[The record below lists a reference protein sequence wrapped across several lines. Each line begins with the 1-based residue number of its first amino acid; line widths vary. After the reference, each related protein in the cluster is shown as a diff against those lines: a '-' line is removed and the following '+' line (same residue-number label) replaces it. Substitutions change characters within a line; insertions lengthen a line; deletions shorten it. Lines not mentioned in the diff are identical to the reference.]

1 MDAITEKP
9 TVPPYPG
16 MRWVYH
22 RLTKTKEYMHD
33 FKTLPFGPGE
43 YKMLPQLQ
51 AEWLLDHH
59 RVKEYPARWDD
70 PDPAVRAT
78 AIEYAFALDGD
89 PMFGVPL
96 ELGEH
101 EEYLSR
107 DGMPMYLQR
116 GIDMKTTPKLIKV
129 GEATGPLPLA
139 QPTTGTAH
147 PSADVVAL
155 ASQMAQQMARQMM
168 DEFLKNQQQPARVS
182 GRRPPRRR
190 LRKGAQEPEPQAPPQ
205 P

>member
-1 MDAITEKP
+1 MITEKP

-22 RLTKTKEYMHD
+22 RLTKAKEYMHD
-33 FKTLPFGPGE
+33 FKTLAFGPGE
-43 YKMLPQLQ
+43 YQMLPQLQ
-51 AEWLLDHH
+51 AEWLLDHN
-59 RVKEYPARWDD
+59 RVREYPARWDD

-101 EEYLSR
+101 YEYLSR
-107 DGMPMYLQR
+107 EGQGMYLQR
-116 GIDMKTTPKLIKV
+116 GMDVKTTPKLIKV
-129 GEATGPLPLA
+129 GEATGPLPLTP
-139 QPTTGTAH
+139 QTSGTAL
-147 PSADVVAL
+147 PSADVTAL
-155 ASQMAQQMARQMM
+155 AQQMARQMM
-168 DEFLKNQQQPARVS
+168 DEFLKAHAQQPARVS

-190 LRKGAQEPEPQAPPQ
+190 RTLGAPPEPPATPTDP
-205 P
+205 